1 MAPPRPY
8 WKGYLKL
15 SLVSCPIA
23 LYTATSSGE
32 RVAFRQINK
41 KTGNR
46 LRQQLVDEGTGD
58 PIDPDDKGRGY
69 EVDKG
74 VYLQVEDE
82 ELDAIAI
89 ESSHTIDIDSFVPK
103 SEVDERYIDSPY
115 YLVPENKVA
124 LEAFAVI
131 RDAMLGKG
139 MVALGRVVLSKRE
152 RVIMLQPRG
161 KGLLGATL
169 RYPYE
174 VRDETIYFG
183 DIGDIQIPKDMLAL
197 AEHILESKA
206 ATFDPTLFHD
216 RYEEAVVAM
225 LNEKRAGM
233 PIPKQR
239 PMPRIVAGTDLMA
252 ALRQSI
258 EKAKEEAP
266 KTAAKQAAPGGRTS
280 RSEACC
286 GGQEASGQRKAART
300 SARCCCRL
308 RAARP
313 RRKQG
318 RPQRKRRRNRRRK
331 SPARGRRLASL
342 RLSARHESDRHGVR
356 NVDEEGRNQ
365 RQDDEGLRAG
375 AVQLRHRRH
384 IGDRGRRR
392 AEADAGESGR
402 DHRGLVVS
410 AHHREDDKDDVGDR
424 RDRLDRQD
432 DDQRRPKSAKRPEL
446 HAHQRHGE
454 EDVERQ
460 VGDQRQRARSRR
472 PFELRERRAEPCWSR
487 RCRPEGK

>member
-46 LRQQLVDEGTGD
+46 LRQQLVDEGTGE

-82 ELDAIAI
+82 EIDAIAV

-174 VRDETIYFG
+174 IRDEAIYFG
-183 DIGDIQIPKDMLAL
+183 DIGEIQIPKDMLAL

-252 ALRQSI
+252 ALKQSI
-258 EKAKEEAP
+258 ETAKAEAP
-266 KTAAKQAAPGGRTS
+266 KTAAKQAPPAAAATRP
-280 RSEACC
+280 AA
-286 GGQEASGQRKAART
+286 ASKGK
-300 SARCCCRL
+300 
-308 RAARP
+308 RAA
-313 RRKQG
+313 KG
-318 RPQRKRRRNRRRK
+318 DSSQREMLLPIAGGA
-331 SPARGRRLASL
+331 PAKPAT
-342 RLSARHESDRHGVR
+342 AP
-356 NVDEEGRNQ
+356 
-365 RQDDEGLRAG
+365 A
-375 AVQLRHRRH
+375 
-384 IGDRGRRR
+384 
-392 AEADAGESGR
+392 AEAPEKQTAQKPGAR
-402 DHRGLVVS
+402 
-410 AHHREDDKDDVGDR
+410 KKVG
-424 RDRLDRQD
+424 
-432 DDQRRPKSAKRPEL
+432 
-446 HAHQRHGE
+446 
-454 EDVERQ
+454 
-460 VGDQRQRARSRR
+460 
-472 PFELRERRAEPCWSR
+472 
-487 RCRPEGK
+487 

>member
-174 VRDETIYFG
+174 VRDEAIYFG

-197 AEHILESKA
+197 AEHILESKR

-216 RYEEAVVAM
+216 RYEEAVVTM

-233 PIPKQR
+233 PIPKER

-252 ALRQSI
+252 ALKQSI
-258 EKAKEEAP
+258 EKAKAETPVA
-266 KTAAKQAAPGGRTS
+266 AAKPSAPVPAAKLPAAAKSKRNVKGSSDQREMLLPIAGG
-280 RSEACC
+280 APLK
-286 GGQEASGQRKAART
+286 EASASPKEA
-300 SARCCCRL
+300 SD
-308 RAARP
+308 
-313 RRKQG
+313 KQVA
-318 RPQRKRRRNRRRK
+318 QK
-331 SPARGRRLASL
+331 SGP
-342 RLSARHESDRHGVR
+342 
-356 NVDEEGRNQ
+356 
-365 RQDDEGLRAG
+365 
-375 AVQLRHRRH
+375 
-384 IGDRGRRR
+384 
-392 AEADAGESGR
+392 
-402 DHRGLVVS
+402 
-410 AHHREDDKDDVGDR
+410 
-424 RDRLDRQD
+424 
-432 DDQRRPKSAKRPEL
+432 
-446 HAHQRHGE
+446 
-454 EDVERQ
+454 
-460 VGDQRQRARSRR
+460 
-472 PFELRERRAEPCWSR
+472 
-487 RCRPEGK
+487 

>member
-23 LYTATSSGE
+23 LYTATSPGE

-46 LRQQLVDEGTGD
+46 LRQQLVDEGTSE

-89 ESSHTIDIDSFVPK
+89 ESSHTIDIDSFVLK

-174 VRDETIYFG
+174 VRDEAIYFG
-183 DIGDIQIPKDMLAL
+183 DIGEIQIPKDMLAL

-206 ATFDPTLFHD
+206 ATFDPTQFHD

-225 LNEKRAGM
+225 LNEKRAGA

-252 ALRQSI
+252 ALKQSI
-258 EKAKEEAP
+258 EKAKEGALKKEVVQ
-266 KTAAKQAAPGGRTS
+266 QAAP
-280 RSEACC
+280 
-286 GGQEASGQRKAART
+286 AAT
-300 SARCCCRL
+300 TAQ
-308 RAARP
+308 ARP
-313 RRKQG
+313 AAAAKGKRTAKG
-318 RPQRKRRRNRRRK
+318 SPDQREMLLPIAGGAPVK
-331 SPARGRRLASL
+331 
-342 RLSARHESDRHGVR
+342 E
-356 NVDEEGRNQ
+356 
-365 RQDDEGLRAG
+365 AG
-375 AVQLRHRRH
+375 AP
-384 IGDRGRRR
+384 
-392 AEADAGESGR
+392 AKEAPEKQTAQKPGPRKKAG
-402 DHRGLVVS
+402 
-410 AHHREDDKDDVGDR
+410 
-424 RDRLDRQD
+424 
-432 DDQRRPKSAKRPEL
+432 
-446 HAHQRHGE
+446 
-454 EDVERQ
+454 
-460 VGDQRQRARSRR
+460 
-472 PFELRERRAEPCWSR
+472 
-487 RCRPEGK
+487 

>member
-103 SEVDERYIDSPY
+103 AQVDERYIDSPY

-161 KGLLGATL
+161 KGLFGATL

-174 VRDETIYFG
+174 VRDEAVYFG

-206 ATFDPTLFHD
+206 AAFDPTLFHD
-216 RYEEAVVAM
+216 RYEEAVVEM

-258 EKAKEEAP
+258 EKAKDEPP
-266 KTAAKQAAPGGRTS
+266 KAAAKQVAPAPAPKLAAPAKGKRTTK
-280 RSEACC
+280 
-286 GGQEASGQRKAART
+286 G
-300 SARCCCRL
+300 
-308 RAARP
+308 
-313 RRKQG
+313 
-318 RPQRKRRRNRRRK
+318 
-331 SPARGRRLASL
+331 SP
-342 RLSARHESDRHGVR
+342 
-356 NVDEEGRNQ
+356 
-365 RQDDEGLRAG
+365 
-375 AVQLRHRRH
+375 
-384 IGDRGRRR
+384 
-392 AEADAGESGR
+392 
-402 DHRGLVVS
+402 
-410 AHHREDDKDDVGDR
+410 
-424 RDRLDRQD
+424 
-432 DDQRRPKSAKRPEL
+432 DQREMLLPIAGGAPAKEAAPAAKEAPEKQT
-446 HAHQRHGE
+446 AQKPG
-454 EDVERQ
+454 
-460 VGDQRQRARSRR
+460 ARKK
-472 PFELRERRAEPCWSR
+472 A
-487 RCRPEGK
+487 G

>member
-23 LYTATSSGE
+23 LYTASSSGE
-32 RVAFRQINK
+32 RVAFRQISK

-46 LRQQLVDEGTGD
+46 LRQQLIDQGTGE

-174 VRDETIYFG
+174 VRDETIYFN
-183 DIGDIQIPKDMLAL
+183 DIGEIQIPKDMLAL

-206 ATFDPTLFHD
+206 ATFDPSKFHD
-216 RYEEAVVAM
+216 RYEEAVVTM
-225 LNEKRAGM
+225 LNEKRSGM

-266 KTAAKQAAPGGRTS
+266 KTAVKQAPAAAAAAKPAAAAKGKRAAKGNPDQREMLLPIAGGAPAK
-280 RSEACC
+280 EA
-286 GGQEASGQRKAART
+286 GAPAKEASEKQAQKPGARK
-300 SARCCCRL
+300 
-308 RAARP
+308 
-313 RRKQG
+313 K
-318 RPQRKRRRNRRRK
+318 
-331 SPARGRRLASL
+331 
-342 RLSARHESDRHGVR
+342 
-356 NVDEEGRNQ
+356 
-365 RQDDEGLRAG
+365 AG
-375 AVQLRHRRH
+375 
-384 IGDRGRRR
+384 
-392 AEADAGESGR
+392 
-402 DHRGLVVS
+402 
-410 AHHREDDKDDVGDR
+410 
-424 RDRLDRQD
+424 
-432 DDQRRPKSAKRPEL
+432 
-446 HAHQRHGE
+446 
-454 EDVERQ
+454 
-460 VGDQRQRARSRR
+460 
-472 PFELRERRAEPCWSR
+472 
-487 RCRPEGK
+487 

>member
-8 WKGYLKL
+8 WTGYLKL

-32 RVAFRQINK
+32 RIAFRQINK

-74 VYLQVEDE
+74 VYLPVEDE

-89 ESSHTIDIDSFVPK
+89 DSSHTIDIDSFVPK
-103 SEVDERYIDSPY
+103 AQVDERYIDSPY

-252 ALRQSI
+252 ALKQSI
-258 EKAKEEAP
+258 EKAKEETPKAAARQAAAVAP
-266 KTAAKQAAPGGRTS
+266 AAAKPAAAAKGKRTAKGSPDQREMLLPIAGGAPAK
-280 RSEACC
+280 EAALAAK
-286 GGQEASGQRKAART
+286 EASEKQTAQKPGARK
-300 SARCCCRL
+300 
-308 RAARP
+308 
-313 RRKQG
+313 K
-318 RPQRKRRRNRRRK
+318 
-331 SPARGRRLASL
+331 
-342 RLSARHESDRHGVR
+342 
-356 NVDEEGRNQ
+356 
-365 RQDDEGLRAG
+365 AG
-375 AVQLRHRRH
+375 
-384 IGDRGRRR
+384 
-392 AEADAGESGR
+392 
-402 DHRGLVVS
+402 
-410 AHHREDDKDDVGDR
+410 
-424 RDRLDRQD
+424 
-432 DDQRRPKSAKRPEL
+432 
-446 HAHQRHGE
+446 
-454 EDVERQ
+454 
-460 VGDQRQRARSRR
+460 
-472 PFELRERRAEPCWSR
+472 
-487 RCRPEGK
+487 

>member
-23 LYTATSSGE
+23 LYTATSAGE

-46 LRQQLVDEGTGD
+46 LRQQLVDEETGE
-58 PIDPDDKGRGY
+58 PIAPDDKGRGY

-74 VYLQVEDE
+74 VYLRVEDE

-103 SEVDERYIDSPY
+103 SEVDERYVDSPY

-131 RDAMLGKG
+131 RDAMRDKN

-174 VRDETIYFG
+174 IRDETVYFG
-183 DIGDIQIPKDMLAL
+183 DIGEIKIPNDMLAL
-197 AEHILESKA
+197 AEHILDSKA
-206 ATFDPTLFHD
+206 APFDPSKFHD
-216 RYEEAVVAM
+216 RYEEAIVTM
-225 LNEKRAGM
+225 LNEKKAGM
-233 PIPKQR
+233 PISKQR

-258 EKAKEEAP
+258 DKAKEEAP
-266 KTAAKQAAPGGRTS
+266 KTAAKQAPAAPTATAAAKPGTAAKSKRTAKGSPAQREMLLPIAGGAPTK
-280 RSEACC
+280 
-286 GGQEASGQRKAART
+286 EASAPAKEASEKQATQKPGPRK
-300 SARCCCRL
+300 
-308 RAARP
+308 
-313 RRKQG
+313 K
-318 RPQRKRRRNRRRK
+318 
-331 SPARGRRLASL
+331 
-342 RLSARHESDRHGVR
+342 
-356 NVDEEGRNQ
+356 
-365 RQDDEGLRAG
+365 AG
-375 AVQLRHRRH
+375 
-384 IGDRGRRR
+384 
-392 AEADAGESGR
+392 
-402 DHRGLVVS
+402 
-410 AHHREDDKDDVGDR
+410 
-424 RDRLDRQD
+424 
-432 DDQRRPKSAKRPEL
+432 
-446 HAHQRHGE
+446 
-454 EDVERQ
+454 
-460 VGDQRQRARSRR
+460 
-472 PFELRERRAEPCWSR
+472 
-487 RCRPEGK
+487 

>member
-23 LYTATSSGE
+23 LYTATSSGD

-103 SEVDERYIDSPY
+103 SEVDERYVDSPY

-183 DIGDIQIPKDMLAL
+183 DIGEIQIPKDMLAL

-206 ATFDPTLFHD
+206 ATFDPSKFHD
-216 RYEEAVVAM
+216 RYEEAVVTM

-252 ALRQSI
+252 ALKQSI

-266 KTAAKQAAPGGRTS
+266 KTAARQAAPAATPAAATKPVAAPKGKRTAKGNSDQREMLLPIAGG
-280 RSEACC
+280 A
-286 GGQEASGQRKAART
+286 
-300 SARCCCRL
+300 
-308 RAARP
+308 P
-313 RRKQG
+313 RRKQA
-318 RPQRKRRRNRRRK
+318 RLQRKHPRNRRK
-331 SPARGRRLASL
+331 NLARGKRRDS
-342 RLSARHESDRHGVR
+342 RSSS
-356 NVDEEGRNQ
+356 Q
-365 RQDDEGLRAG
+365 RAMNPI
-375 AVQLRHRRH
+375 AAAFAMSTKK
-384 IGDRGRRR
+384 
-392 AEADAGESGR
+392 AETSGR
-402 DHRGLVVS
+402 MMKACAQAPCSLVTAVIL
-410 AHHREDDKDDVGDR
+410 AIAVGVAP
-424 RDRLDRQD
+424 RLT
-432 DDQRRPKSAKRPEL
+432 PVNP
-446 HAHQRHGE
+446 
-454 EDVERQ
+454 
-460 VGDQRQRARSRR
+460 
-472 PFELRERRAEPCWSR
+472 AEITAA
-487 RCRPEGK
+487 

>member
-23 LYTATSSGE
+23 LYTATSSGD

-41 KTGNR
+41 KTGSR

-103 SEVDERYIDSPY
+103 AQVDERFIDSPY

-183 DIGDIQIPKDMLAL
+183 DIGDIQPDAL
-197 AEHILESKA
+197 SRPLRGGGCRHAEREEGGDANPQTATDAQDCRWHGSDGGAQAEHREGQGGNANDS
-206 ATFDPTLFHD
+206 
-216 RYEEAVVAM
+216 
-225 LNEKRAGM
+225 
-233 PIPKQR
+233 
-239 PMPRIVAGTDLMA
+239 
-252 ALRQSI
+252 RQTSG
-258 EKAKEEAP
+258 A
-266 KTAAKQAAPGGRTS
+266 GGRTR

-286 GGQEASGQRKAART
+286 SGQRQADGEGQPGPARDAVADFGWRAREGSRRGGKG
-300 SARCCCRL
+300 SAR
-308 RAARP
+308 
-313 RRKQG
+313 
-318 RPQRKRRRNRRRK
+318 
-331 SPARGRRLASL
+331 
-342 RLSARHESDRHGVR
+342 ESVR
-356 NVDEEGRNQ
+356 
-365 RQDDEGLRAG
+365 
-375 AVQLRHRRH
+375 
-384 IGDRGRRR
+384 
-392 AEADAGESGR
+392 
-402 DHRGLVVS
+402 
-410 AHHREDDKDDVGDR
+410 
-424 RDRLDRQD
+424 
-432 DDQRRPKSAKRPEL
+432 
-446 HAHQRHGE
+446 
-454 EDVERQ
+454 
-460 VGDQRQRARSRR
+460 
-472 PFELRERRAEPCWSR
+472 
-487 RCRPEGK
+487 

>member
-46 LRQQLVDEGTGD
+46 LRQQLVDEGTGE

-82 ELDAIAI
+82 EIDAIAV

-103 SEVDERYIDSPY
+103 SEVDERYVDSPY

-174 VRDETIYFG
+174 IRDEFIYFG
-183 DIGDIQIPKDMLAL
+183 DIGEIQIPKDMLAL

-233 PIPKQR
+233 PIPKER

-252 ALRQSI
+252 ALKQSI
-258 EKAKEEAP
+258 ETAKAQAP
-266 KTAAKQAAPGGRTS
+266 KAAAKQAPPRGVPIPSQPS
-280 RSEACC
+280 RL
-286 GGQEASGQRKAART
+286 QRRKASGQQKAART
-300 SARCCCRL
+300 NGRCCCRL
-308 RAARP
+308 PAAP
-313 RRKQG
+313 QRRKQA
-318 RPQRKRRRNRRRK
+318 RPQTKRRRNRRRK
-331 SPARGRRLASL
+331 SLAPEESGIGSYPLDYRRL
-342 RLSARHESDRHGVR
+342 RTT
-356 NVDEEGRNQ
+356 
-365 RQDDEGLRAG
+365 
-375 AVQLRHRRH
+375 
-384 IGDRGRRR
+384 
-392 AEADAGESGR
+392 
-402 DHRGLVVS
+402 
-410 AHHREDDKDDVGDR
+410 
-424 RDRLDRQD
+424 
-432 DDQRRPKSAKRPEL
+432 
-446 HAHQRHGE
+446 
-454 EDVERQ
+454 
-460 VGDQRQRARSRR
+460 ARSRWASS
-472 PFELRERRAEPCWSR
+472 P
-487 RCRPEGK
+487 

>member
-15 SLVSCPIA
+15 SLVSCPVA
-23 LYTATSSGE
+23 LYTATSSGD

-58 PIDPDDKGRGY
+58 PIEADDKGRGY

-103 SEVDERYIDSPY
+103 SEVDERYVDSPY

-174 VRDETIYFG
+174 VRDEAIYFG

-216 RYEEAVVAM
+216 RYEEAIVAM

-258 EKAKEEAP
+258 DKAKEETP
-266 KTAAKQAAPGGRTS
+266 KTAAKQAPAAPAAVQPQRNLL
-280 RSEACC
+280 RRPK
-286 GGQEASGQRKAART
+286 ASGRRKAART
-300 SARCCCRL
+300 SARCCCRSQ
-308 RAARP
+308 AARP
-313 RRKQG
+313 RRKPA
-318 RPQRKRRRNRRRK
+318 RPQRKRQRNRQRK
-331 SPARGRRLASL
+331 KPGARKK
-342 RLSARHESDRHGVR
+342 
-356 NVDEEGRNQ
+356 
-365 RQDDEGLRAG
+365 AG
-375 AVQLRHRRH
+375 
-384 IGDRGRRR
+384 
-392 AEADAGESGR
+392 
-402 DHRGLVVS
+402 
-410 AHHREDDKDDVGDR
+410 
-424 RDRLDRQD
+424 
-432 DDQRRPKSAKRPEL
+432 
-446 HAHQRHGE
+446 
-454 EDVERQ
+454 
-460 VGDQRQRARSRR
+460 
-472 PFELRERRAEPCWSR
+472 
-487 RCRPEGK
+487 